1 MSERLAGV
9 VAPESITEGASR
21 RLGAS
26 TKKQLFLLDCITYL
40 TMTKYEIRDEAGD
53 LMRIVGRLEEAK
65 SLIAV
70 RKGWSYKRVKDHKPA
85 FVFEEAPF

>member
-1 MSERLAGV
+1 MCGE
-9 VAPESITEGASR
+9 
-21 RLGAS
+21 
-26 TKKQLFLLDCITYL
+26 KMQ
-40 TMTKYEIRDEAGD
+40 YEIRDETGE

-65 SLIAV
+65 SLVAV